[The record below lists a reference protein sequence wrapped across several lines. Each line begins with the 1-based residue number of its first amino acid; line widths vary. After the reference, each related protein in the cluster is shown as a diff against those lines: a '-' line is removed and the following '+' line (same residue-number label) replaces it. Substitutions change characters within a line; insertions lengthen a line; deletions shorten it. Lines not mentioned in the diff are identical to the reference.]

1 MQTRYRF
8 ELAHPADDA
17 AIRRLLRENPVPGQ
31 LALTYEREPSY
42 WDGCSVFG
50 HVCQTLVARSVDSGE
65 VVGLATRSLRTL
77 FVNGEPEE
85 VGYIG
90 GLRVDQHH
98 RGRWLV
104 PLGFR
109 LFHDLHSD
117 GKATGYLTTIIE
129 GNAEAEG
136 LLVEK
141 ARRHYPAYRALDRLL
156 TLALVIRRP
165 KRFSPATF
173 EVLGGDEVE
182 LHEIVAFLQREGRRK
197 QFFPVYGEAD
207 FLGERT
213 RGFDPADFVVACQGN
228 AIVGVMGLWDQ
239 SAYKQTVVHA
249 YGDKL
254 QRAKALYNAGA
265 RVLGARPLTE
275 IGQPI
280 HFAYASFVCVADDD
294 PVIFRGLLHAL
305 YNRAAER
312 AYSFVML
319 GLCGRHPLISTA
331 QQWLHLPYA
340 STLYTVCWQ
349 GDEAWHTG
357 LDGRV
362 PFVEIATL

>member
-1 MQTRYRF
+1 MQTAYHF
-8 ELAHPADDA
+8 ELAHPGDDA
-17 AIRRLLRENPVPGQ
+17 AIRRLLRQNPVPGQ
-31 LALTYEREPSY
+31 LALTYEREPDY
-42 WDGCSVFG
+42 WAGCAVFG
-50 HVCQTLVARSVDSGE
+50 HTCQTLVARSAENGE
-65 VVGLATRSLRTL
+65 VVGLATRALRTL
-77 FVNGEPEE
+77 FVNGEAEE

-90 GLRVDQHH
+90 GLRVDKAH

-109 LFHDLHSD
+109 LFHNLHGD
-117 GKATGYLTTIIE
+117 GKAKGYITTIIE
-129 GNAEAEG
+129 GNSEAEG
-136 LLVEK
+136 ILVEK
-141 ARRHYPAYRALDRLL
+141 ARRHYPAYRSLDRLL
-156 TLALVIRRP
+156 TLALVIRKP

-173 EVLGGDEVE
+173 EILGGNEVG

-197 QFFPVYGEAD
+197 QFFPVYSEDD
-207 FLGERT
+207 FCGERT
-213 RGFDPADFVVACQGN
+213 RGFDPADFVVACRGD

-265 RVLGARPLTE
+265 RVIGARPLTE

-294 PVIFRGLLHAL
+294 PVIFKALLHAL
-305 YNRAAER
+305 YNIAAER
-312 AYSFVML
+312 ALDFMML
-319 GLCGRHPLISTA
+319 GLCARDPLLPSA
-331 QQWLHLPYA
+331 QKWLHLPYT
-340 STLYTVCWQ
+340 STLYSVCWQ
-349 GDEAWHTG
+349 GDEAWHER